1 MEGGTG
7 WPDLIRLDT
16 VDGRGCNAAATSKA
30 AKRRGRHMK
39 RRKRVARYRLYGVE
53 GRVKI
58 SISNGIRW
66 LKKRCSEIIHG
77 Y

>member
-16 VDGRGCNAAATSKA
+16 AAATSKA